1 MDASHVVIPALV
13 LPASAG
19 PAGTT
24 AVTTPAAF
32 SPDVLAKLAELEK
45 RSAQL

>member
-1 MDASHVVIPALV
+1 MEQTETSTDVRHVVTPSLV

-24 AVTTPAAF
+24 AATNAAAF
-32 SPDVLAKLAELEK
+32 TPDALAKL
-45 RSAQL
+45 